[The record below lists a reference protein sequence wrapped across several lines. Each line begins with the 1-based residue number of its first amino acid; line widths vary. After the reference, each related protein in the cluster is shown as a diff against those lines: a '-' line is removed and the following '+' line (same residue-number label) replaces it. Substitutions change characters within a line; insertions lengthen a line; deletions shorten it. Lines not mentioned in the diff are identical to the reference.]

1 MNKRQNDLKVYFCGI
16 SKNCI
21 NNIEKNLIFLDAF
34 NKKSSFDTKIIIVD
48 SDSVDGTK
56 EIISNYVK
64 ENKEIEFINFDLK
77 KDNIENRIERIAKS
91 RNECLKQIDNFN
103 KETVYIPLDLDI
115 DLFANT
121 NLEEI
126 EKLINKAIYFK
137 KNNAIFPFS
146 TPFYYDIFAL
156 RAENWVKINSQYWV
170 TRLKKY
176 LKFGSFF
183 FNYFF
188 IFRHQIRK
196 NDIKSDTIKVKSAF
210 GGMGIYY
217 FRFYP
222 KNLKYKISSKYP
234 LDISEHI
241 IFNSDFNLLFIEKNW
256 NIPAPPEHL
265 EYKLLTNKQ
274 KLKYFLRSLLYDIKN

>member
-1 MNKRQNDLKVYFCGI
+1 M
-16 SKNCI
+16 
-21 NNIEKNLIFLDAF
+21 
-34 NKKSSFDTKIIIVD
+34 
-48 SDSVDGTK
+48 
-56 EIISNYVK
+56 
-64 ENKEIEFINFDLK
+64 
-77 KDNIENRIERIAKS
+77 
-91 RNECLKQIDNFN
+91 
-103 KETVYIPLDLDI
+103 
-115 DLFANT
+115 
-121 NLEEI
+121 
-126 EKLINKAIYFK
+126 
-137 KNNAIFPFS
+137 
-146 TPFYYDIFAL
+146 
-156 RAENWVKINSQYWV
+156 KINSQYWV

>member
-115 DLFANT
+115 DLFAYT

-217 FRFYP
+217 FSYYP

>member
-34 NKKSSFDTKIIIVD
+34 NKKSSFDSKIIIVD
-48 SDSVDGTK
+48 SDSIDGTK
-56 EIISNYVK
+56 EIISNYVNK
-64 ENKEIEFINFDLK
+64 NKEIDFINFDLK
-77 KDNIENRIERIAKS
+77 KNNIENRIERIAKS

-115 DLFANT
+115 DLFAYT

-217 FRFYP
+217 YRFYP

-234 LDISEHI
+234 FDISEHI
-241 IFNSDFNLLFIEKNW
+241 IFNSDFDLLFIEKNW

>member
-196 NDIKSDTIKVKSAF
+196 NDIKSDTIKVESAF

>member
-48 SDSVDGTK
+48 SDSIDGTK

-77 KDNIENRIERIAKS
+77 KDNLENRIERIAKS

-115 DLFANT
+115 DLFAYT

-196 NDIKSDTIKVKSAF
+196 NDIKTDTIKVKSAF

>member
-34 NKKSSFDTKIIIVD
+34 SKKSSFDTKIIIVD
-48 SDSVDGTK
+48 SDSIDGTK

-77 KDNIENRIERIAKS
+77 KDNLENRIERIAKS

-115 DLFANT
+115 DLFAYT

-241 IFNSDFNLLFIEKNW
+241 IFNSDFDLLFIDKSW

>member
-34 NKKSSFDTKIIIVD
+34 SKKSSFDTKIIIVD
-48 SDSVDGTK
+48 SDSIDGTK

-77 KDNIENRIERIAKS
+77 KDNLENRIERIAKS

-115 DLFANT
+115 DLFAYT

-241 IFNSDFNLLFIEKNW
+241 IFNSDFDLLFIEKSW

>member
-1 MNKRQNDLKVYFCGI
+1 MNKRKNDLKVYFCGI

-64 ENKEIEFINFDLK
+64 ENKEIEFINFDLE

>member
-1 MNKRQNDLKVYFCGI
+1 MNKRQDDLKVYFCGI

-196 NDIKSDTIKVKSAF
+196 NDIKSDTIKVESAF

>member
-156 RAENWVKINSQYWV
+156 RADNWVKINSQYWV